1 MSNIYMRTLIN
12 NIPAHLQN
20 DWCLIAANDDAQLLY
35 NAELNQIKFEADT
48 ADYHISIKQSTAY
61 RLLFNFEMVDL
72 NGTKVCYLDMNNFTF
87 VLYPIFY

>member
-1 MSNIYMRTLIN
+1 MSNIYMKTLIN

-35 NAELNQIKFEADT
+35 NTGLNQIKFKADT
-48 ADYHISIKQSTAY
+48 ADYHISIKQSITH

-72 NGTKVCYLDMNNFTF
+72 NGTKVCYLDINNCTF

>member
-1 MSNIYMRTLIN
+1 MKTLIN

-20 DWCLIAANDDAQLLY
+20 DWCLIAANDGAQLLY
-35 NAELNQIKFEADT
+35 NAGLNQIKFETDT
-48 ADYHISIKQSTAY
+48 ADYHISIKQSITH

-72 NGTKVCYLDMNNFTF
+72 NGTKVCYLDMNNSTF

>member
-12 NIPAHLQN
+12 NIPTHLQN
-20 DWCLIAANDDAQLLY
+20 DWCLIAAADSAQLLY
-35 NAELNQIKFEADT
+35 NVELNQIKFKANT
-48 ADYHISIKQSTAY
+48 TDYHISIKQSTAH

-72 NGTKVCYLDMNNFTF
+72 NGTKVCYLDINNCTF

>member
-12 NIPAHLQN
+12 NIPVHLQN

-35 NAELNQIKFEADT
+35 NTELNQIKFEVNT
-48 ADYHISIKQSTAY
+48 ADYHISIKQSTVH
-61 RLLFNFEMVDL
+61 RLLFNFEMADL
-72 NGTKVCYLDMNNFTF
+72 NGIKVCYLDMNNCTF